1 MPLKKHSMNNMNTIP
16 VIFNNSND
24 LNLELKSDTKS
35 NLIISDFLGKEIKL
49 NVKDN
54 SNASVLLFCKNE
66 NEIELNALLNE
77 NANLNLDVIL
87 MNKDTKI
94 NLNANL
100 VKEYANLNVNVLSMA
115 KDSTKEINFFVEHN
129 AKETKSVVN
138 NIGISFENGKNHFNV
153 NGIIKPNMTNSEV
166 RQLTRGLILGANGE
180 CLAKP
185 ILLIDHHDV
194 KAYHGATIGKISDD
208 DLFYLMSRGLT
219 KDESFMLIINGLL
232 EPFVKEIQAENIK
245 EEILNTYQSYFV
257 GE

>member
-1 MPLKKHSMNNMNTIP
+1 MPLKKHSMNNMNTTP

-24 LNLELKSDTKS
+24 LNLELKGDTKS

-49 NVKDN
+49 NLKDN
-54 SNASVLLFCKNE
+54 SNASVVLFCKSE
-66 NEIELNALLNE
+66 KEVELNALLNE

-87 MNKDTKI
+87 MNKDSKFS
-94 NLNANL
+94 LNANL
-100 VKEYANLNVNVLSMA
+100 VEEYANLNVNVLSMA
-115 KDSTKEINFFVEHN
+115 KDATKEINFFVEHN
-129 AKETKSVVN
+129 ARETKSVVN

-166 RQLTRGLILGANGE
+166 RQLTRGLILGSNGE

-232 EPFVKEIQAENIK
+232 EPFVKDIQAENIK
-245 EEILNTYQSYFV
+245 EEIMNTYQSYFA

>member
-1 MPLKKHSMNNMNTIP
+1 MLQKKHSMNNISISP

-24 LNLELKSDTKS
+24 LSLDLKGDLKT

-49 NVKDN
+49 NLKDN
-54 SNASVLLFCKNE
+54 SVVSAVLFCKSE
-66 NEIELNALLNE
+66 SEIELNAILNE
-77 NANLNLDVIL
+77 NANLNLDIIL
-87 MNKDTKI
+87 MNQDTKF
-94 NLNANL
+94 NLNASL
-100 VKEYANLNVNVLSMA
+100 VKEYSTLNVNVLSMA
-115 KDSTKEINFFVEHN
+115 KNATKEINFYVEHV

-153 NGIIKPNMTNSEV
+153 NGIIKANMTNSDV
-166 RQLTRGLILGANGE
+166 RQLTRGLILGSNGE

-194 KAYHGATIGKISDD
+194 KAYHGATIGKVSDD

-219 KDESFMLIINGLL
+219 KDEAFMLIINGLL
-232 EPFVKEIQAENIK
+232 EPFVKDIQDEQIKAEIMNA
-245 EEILNTYQSYFV
+245 YQSYFT